1 MIQHRVCC
9 RILCTQP
16 RRISAVGVG
25 TRVAQERVESI
36 GGTVGYQIRL
46 ERKVTP
52 ETRLIYMTTGILL
65 RRLAADPDLVGITHI
80 IVDEVASLPVVS
92 CCTGIQY
99 TAESVLYRNTLLSL
113 LCRSMSVLSGCC
125 SRVYN

>member
-1 MIQHRVCC
+1 M
-9 RILCTQP
+9 
-16 RRISAVGVG
+16 G

-80 IVDEVASLPVVS
+80 IVDEVPCLPVVS
-92 CCTGIQY
+92 CCTGIQC
-99 TAESVLYRNTLLSL
+99 TAESVPYRNTLLSW
-113 LCRSMSVLSGCC
+113 LCRSIC
-125 SRVYN
+125 